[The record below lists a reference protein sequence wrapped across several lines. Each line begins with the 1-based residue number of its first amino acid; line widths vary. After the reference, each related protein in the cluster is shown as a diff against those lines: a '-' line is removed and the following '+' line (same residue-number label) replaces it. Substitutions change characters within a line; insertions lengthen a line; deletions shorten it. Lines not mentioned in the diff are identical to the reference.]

1 MFAAMAEGTSY
12 ITGLLEGDDVL
23 RTGEACRQLGA
34 TVTKTGKGAWT
45 VQGLGRFQQPEN
57 AIDFGNSGT
66 GSRLMMGAMA
76 GYPIRV
82 SLCGDESLSSRPMN
96 RVLNPLR
103 EMGMQVTQMG
113 PHEGQ
118 LPLAIT
124 GSSELSA
131 IDYTP
136 PVASAQVKSAVLL
149 AGLNATGTTIVR
161 EPRKTRDHTE
171 RMLEGFGAEL
181 QSADEGEGQRVSI
194 VGGQKLRSG
203 DFIVPSDPS
212 SAAFLLAAGLI
223 SSDADVTIEGHM
235 TNPTRSGFLEVIK
248 GMADLDITNQRLVS
262 GEEVVDVRIRG
273 KDRLV
278 ATNPPEELVPAMI
291 DEFPIFGVLAA
302 FAKGE
307 TRITGAEELRVKESD
322 RIRATVDLLRVNGVE
337 VEELEDGF
345 IVQGCDGKVPGGG
358 TVETRHDHRIAMS
371 ALVMG
376 IAAQNPVAVDD
387 VAMIATSYPEFFDHM
402 AQLGA
407 DIRQG

>member
-34 TVTKTGKGAWT
+34 TVTKTGKGEWT

-103 EMGMQVTQMG
+103 DMGMQVTQIG

-124 GSSELSA
+124 GSSQLTA

-149 AGLNATGTTIVR
+149 AGLNANGTTIVR

-194 VGGQKLRSG
+194 VGGQKLRAG

-223 SSDADVTIEGHM
+223 SPDADVTIEGHM

-345 IVQGCDGKVPGGG
+345 IVQGCDGEVPGGG

-387 VAMIATSYPEFFDHM
+387 VAMIATSYPEFFEHM

-407 DIRQG
+407 DIREG

>member
-34 TVTKTGKGAWT
+34 TATKTGKGAWT

-124 GSSELSA
+124 GSSQLTA

-149 AGLNATGTTIVR
+149 AGLNAKGTTIVR

-194 VGGQKLRSG
+194 VGGQKLRAG

-223 SSDADVTIEGHM
+223 SPDADVTIEGHM

-387 VAMIATSYPEFFDHM
+387 VAMIATSYPEFFEHM

-407 DIRQG
+407 DIRRG

>member
-1 MFAAMAEGTSY
+1 MFAAMAEGTSF

-34 TVTKTGKGAWT
+34 SVTKNGKGAWT

-82 SLCGDESLSSRPMN
+82 SLCGDASLSSRPMN

-103 EMGMQVTQMG
+103 DMGMQVTQIG
-113 PHEGQ
+113 PHKGQ

-124 GSSELSA
+124 GSSELRA

-149 AGLNATGTTIVR
+149 AGLNAKGTTIVR

-181 QSADEGEGQRVSI
+181 QSAEEGEGQRVSI
-194 VGGQKLRSG
+194 AGGQKLRAG

-223 SSDADVTIEGHM
+223 SPDADVTIEGHM

-278 ATNPPEELVPAMI
+278 ATNPPEKLVPAMI

-322 RIRATVDLLRVNGVE
+322 RIRATVDLLRVNSVE

-407 DIRQG
+407 DISEG